1 MIKQV
6 GSQHVPTDEQ
16 SKGRGGTC
24 LGYALQRGGGKRS
37 QIAQNV
43 PQERKKPVST
53 VLSIPN

>member
-24 LGYALQRGGGKRS
+24 LGYALQRGGRQR

-43 PQERKKPVST
+43 P
-53 VLSIPN
+53 